1 MLALAVG
8 PKTENFCAG
17 LRLGQSPSSPM
28 RILFL
33 GLPLAALLLERDGH
47 EIVLAAVCRRDALG
61 LRRLRRVLGP
71 ERVVVKPKLD
81 AGFVERA
88 RALEPELVV
97 SWFWTNR
104 IPIELVRV
112 APFGGFGVHP
122 SLLPRHRGP
131 DPTAWAILAGDSE
144 TGVTAHRL
152 AEHYDT
158 GAMLDVE
165 RLAIDPAWSA
175 WELARALDRPSLA
188 VLRRVTRA
196 FAEGRPPE
204 ETEQDPAQ
212 ATEAPMLDEA
222 DQELRFD
229 ASTAQLLRRVRAL
242 APAPGAYFQL
252 GPDAVTVLR
261 AQACA
266 PPAALERPGQIA
278 VHGGR
283 VIVRTLDGAIQLES
297 VECDGEALELSE
309 LAERVELAAR
319 DETFAGSFDT

>member
-1 MLALAVG
+1 
-8 PKTENFCAG
+8 
-17 LRLGQSPSSPM
+17 M

-61 LRRLRRVLGP
+61 LRRLRRVLDP
-71 ERVVVKPKLD
+71 ECVLVKPKLD
-81 AGFVERA
+81 AAFVERV

-97 SWFWTNR
+97 SWFWTTR
-104 IPIELVRV
+104 IPMDLVRM

-131 DPTAWAILAGDSE
+131 DPTAWAILAGDAE

-152 AEHYDT
+152 ADDYDT
-158 GAMLDVE
+158 GAMLDAE
-165 RLAIDPAWSA
+165 RLAIDPAWSS

-196 FAEGRPPE
+196 FAEGRPPR
-204 ETEQDPAQ
+204 ETEQDPAH
-212 ATEAPMLDEA
+212 ATAAPMLDEA
-222 DQELRFD
+222 DQELSF
-229 ASTAQLLRRVRAL
+229 AVPTVELLRRVRAL

-252 GPDAVTVLR
+252 GADTLTVLR
-261 AQACA
+261 AVACA

-283 VIVRTLDGAIQLES
+283 VIVRTLDGAIELSS
-297 VECDGEALELSE
+297 VECDGEPISLDELSQ
-309 LAERVELAAR
+309 RVDDAAR
-319 DETFAGSFDT
+319 TLTVSGSLEV